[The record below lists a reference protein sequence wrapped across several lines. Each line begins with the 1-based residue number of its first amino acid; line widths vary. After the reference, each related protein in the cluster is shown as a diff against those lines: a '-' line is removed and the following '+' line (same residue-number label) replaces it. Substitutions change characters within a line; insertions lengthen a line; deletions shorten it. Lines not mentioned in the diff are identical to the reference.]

1 MPSKSAAI
9 SHRTTFTAL
18 FAVLLMLVATTLYAL
33 PAAADGEAAPSTVW
47 SLTPASQED
56 EDDRVSF
63 RFDVPPGESVEDAVE
78 LTNFS
83 AQEATFTLEA
93 ADGIVSDAGVFDI
106 LPPGQENE
114 AAGQWIE
121 LDQQEVTIPAD
132 ETVTVPFTLTVPEN
146 ATPGDQPAGI
156 AAAVSTGDSEDVSM
170 VSRVGTR
177 IHLRVDGDI
186 MPTLAVN
193 DMNIDY
199 EQNWNPFAPGT
210 ATVTYTVANEGN
222 VRLGA
227 EQALHSAGPFG
238 IVEADEQPE
247 SIREVLPDDQTQVQ
261 VEQDVWPLFALN
273 STVELD
279 PQIVGEDE
287 IDAELTAGSGETT
300 AAAIPIPQLI
310 IMLILVVL
318 IWWLVSRKKRNQK
331 KFDAAVA
338 AAAAER
344 TGETDHDET
353 PAEFDARE

>member
-1 MPSKSAAI
+1 PYAQDSTVRICDEQSLSAAG
-9 SHRTTFTAL
+9 S
-18 FAVLLMLVATTLYAL
+18 
-33 PAAADGEAAPSTVW
+33 
-47 SLTPASQED
+47 
-56 EDDRVSF
+56 
-63 RFDVPPGESVEDAVE
+63 
-78 LTNFS
+78 
-83 AQEATFTLEA
+83 
-93 ADGIVSDAGVFDI
+93 
-106 LPPGQENE
+106 
-114 AAGQWIE
+114 
-121 LDQQEVTIPAD
+121 
-132 ETVTVPFTLTVPEN
+132 
-146 ATPGDQPAGI
+146 
-156 AAAVSTGDSEDVSM
+156 
-170 VSRVGTR
+170 
-177 IHLRVDGDI
+177 
-186 MPTLAVN
+186 
-193 DMNIDY
+193 
-199 EQNWNPFAPGT
+199 
-210 ATVTYTVANEGN
+210 
-222 VRLGA
+222 
-227 EQALHSAGPFG
+227 FG